1 MKLACIMPY
10 DKMDLMESEE
20 TIDIMEVTPDVVQH
34 INTRILNWTEMLERE
49 IKERCVKRCAQHKEH
64 IMIKVWHPS
73 RVERLLD
80 MGYDME
86 DM

>member
-1 MKLACIMPY
+1 MPY
-10 DKMDLMESEE
+10 DKMNLMESEE
-20 TIDIMEVTPDVVQH
+20 MIDIMEVTPEMVQH
-34 INTRILNWTEMLERE
+34 INTRILNWTEMLEKE
-49 IKERCVKRCAQHKEH
+49 SKERCVKRCAQYKER
-64 IMIKVWHPS
+64 IMIKVWRPS